1 MIIHIS
7 ENCVGFSVPLPN
19 LEFIYLFSD
28 VVNIIGFE
36 GHIKVYREEIGWK
49 SQEWSHLAQDRKI
62 MKIM

>member
-1 MIIHIS
+1 
-7 ENCVGFSVPLPN
+7 VN

-28 VVNIIGFE
+28 IVNIIGFE

-49 SQEWSHLAQDRKI
+49 SEEWSNLAQDRKI